1 MGGDAWCSVS
11 SMLPAAIS
19 LHGLSAAMVARPSR
33 SRAFRLFCALAK
45 PCYNAYHSASEPF
58 GGYSKMK
65 DLKIVVEKHPDVYVA
80 YPLGLKGVVVGQG
93 DTYEAALEDVKSAI
107 QFHLETFGPEA
118 LEVDPPIL
126 EAFVAETRLAF

>member
-1 MGGDAWCSVS
+1 
-11 SMLPAAIS
+11 
-19 LHGLSAAMVARPSR
+19 
-33 SRAFRLFCALAK
+33 
-45 PCYNAYHSASEPF
+45 
-58 GGYSKMK
+58 MK
-65 DLKIVVEKHPDVYVA
+65 DLKIVVEKYPDVYVA

-93 DTYEAALEDVKSAI
+93 DTYEGALEDVKSAI